1 MEKDTA
7 IGTQRL
13 ASLFD
18 AGTFAEVGA
27 YIKREDGKASG
38 ATCGYGAVNGK
49 LVFAFAQDSDREK
62 GAFDRTVAKKLHM
75 LYESAM
81 RNGAPIV
88 GVFDS
93 IGAYMTDGAD
103 AMAAYGSLLADISRA
118 SGVIPQIALID
129 GVCAGLS
136 ATAAAMFDLTVTIEG
151 KSQLFI
157 GAPFLTGKTGDAAAV
172 AASGLSAVTAKD
184 EADAKA
190 RAKAEHDRIAAIGA
204 ERLRR
209 IMPDNVQGVIVAE
222 LNETEYTDPSYECR
236 ETRSVRTVILGFS
249 TTSRNGFG
257 ELRKAAANLPETAY
271 LAEYN
276 KDYELRYP
284 GFTLGK
290 SPSYGWSIH
299 KMTHYTREG
308 FIDALAYIA
317 GDENNIRLSSP
328 KPERTPEQEQGQTSV
343 QGDFIL
349 VNYSEKAIALFG
361 DTKPIKDALSDLG
374 GRFNGRLTYRG
385 EKCAGWI
392 FPKAKEM
399 QVRELIGM
407 TE

>member
-1 MEKDTA
+1 MQVVKENQVI
-7 IGTQRL
+7 IG
-13 ASLFD
+13 
-18 AGTFAEVGA
+18 
-27 YIKREDGKASG
+27 
-38 ATCGYGAVNGK
+38 
-49 LVFAFAQDSDREK
+49 
-62 GAFDRTVAKKLHM
+62 
-75 LYESAM
+75 
-81 RNGAPIV
+81 
-88 GVFDS
+88 
-93 IGAYMTDGAD
+93 IGAGASRKRYVVYKVEHTARGYVYHMVDTETKEISQTDILRPLSQTFGIGRYYDDVNPEFMD
-103 AMAAYGSLLADISRA
+103 AFEVALLVGQAEE
-118 SGVIPQIALID
+118 Q
-129 GVCAGLS
+129 
-136 ATAAAMFDLTVTIEG
+136 ATAQAI
-151 KSQLFI
+151 
-157 GAPFLTGKTGDAAAV
+157 AAA
-172 AASGLSAVTAKD
+172 K
-184 EADAKA
+184 E
-190 RAKAEHDRIAAIGA
+190 KAEHDRIAEIGA
-204 ERLRR
+204 QRLRR
-209 IMPDNVQGVIVAE
+209 IMPEGVQGVIIAE
-222 LNETEYTDPSYECR
+222 LNETEYTDPSYECST
-236 ETRSVRTVILGFS
+236 TRSVRTVILGFS
-249 TTSRNGFG
+249 ATSRNGFG

-407 TE
+407 AE